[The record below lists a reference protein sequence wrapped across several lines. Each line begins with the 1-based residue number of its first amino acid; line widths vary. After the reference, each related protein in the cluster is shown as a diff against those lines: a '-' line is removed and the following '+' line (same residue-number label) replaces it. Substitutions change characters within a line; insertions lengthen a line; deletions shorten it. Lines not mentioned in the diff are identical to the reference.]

1 MNSHVIVGI
10 RWVAGLFMEPKLI
23 LAWMTAKLLCICNV
37 IDLYHLNG
45 WLCCSRTCVSLGW
58 HGGEQS
64 GKSKKH
70 VDTPSAAAFLHRTNS
85 KLEPNFFLFFF
96 THSATISAR
105 FKLPHAKTE
114 RQKKVCSQ
122 PCIPLPLS
130 HPPSSYLLLASS
142 CWSQWVMQTAFQNM
156 FKYTW
161 YLLCDSLEEP
171 HLRLSSTT
179 NCKHS
184 HWRQRQCST
193 WKYCVVEEVV
203 ILLQ

>member
-1 MNSHVIVGI
+1 MGGCAA
-10 RWVAGLFMEPKLI
+10 VAPASLLGGMVVNNLGRLKSTLTHQVLLLFC
-23 LAWMTAKLLCICNV
+23 T
-37 IDLYHLNG
+37 G
-45 WLCCSRTCVSLGW
+45 QT
-58 HGGEQS
+58 QS
-64 GKSKKH
+64 WSQ
-70 VDTPSAAAFLHRTNS
+70 T
-85 KLEPNFFLFFF
+85 FFFFF